1 VNPKDALGR
10 HGEELAAEYLQ
21 QSGLRVLDRNWRCDQ
36 GEIDIIAVER
46 RVLVACEVKTRS
58 SERFGTPLESISRA
72 KLKRLRRLAILWV
85 VAHGVLFDEIRV
97 DAVGVLRTASGVF
110 TIELARGV
118 G

>member
-10 HGEELAAEYLQ
+10 HGEDLAAEFLR
-21 QSGLRVLDRNWRCDQ
+21 QSGLRVLDRNWRCGQ

-58 SERFGTPLESISRA
+58 SDRFGTPLESISRL
-72 KLKRLRRLAILWV
+72 KLNRLRRLAILWV
-85 VAHGVLFDEIRV
+85 IAHGVLFDEIRV
-97 DAVGVLRTASGVF
+97 DAVGVLRTASGEF
-110 TIELARGV
+110 AIEHVRGV